1 MSVLDTVQPSVLSRI
16 AAVPLPRISAT
27 VATSSMAAVSLAP
40 GLLPRTAVL
49 QGLFSGVLMAVG
61 IFVAWALT
69 TAWHTLPLR
78 TRSERFDT
86 RSWRTRTAIVA
97 TAVVALFAT
106 SANGWQNSLR
116 VAMGAPP
123 VGIHYWIEVLCI
135 AALTV
140 LILTTVASGIRKV
153 LHRLGFAR
161 TIGIAA
167 ICAFGLQLAFGSIA
181 TASAQSVEGQKFL
194 AAGTD
199 SVRVY
204 ADLDSGPDAG
214 SRADHAVAELDRVGG
229 FARSAVVVAVP
240 TGSGWIDTR
249 AVDGIEQRF
258 GSDVAIVGQQYSA
271 APSWAAFL
279 FQRSDAEESAQA
291 MLTAVATR
299 IAELPAT
306 ERPDLYLYGQS
317 LGAVGGSAAL
327 AEALPTQLCA
337 VLWAGPPAGA
347 TRVDGTTVLANT
359 SDPVVWWS
367 PALATT
373 PPDLSRAVQDA
384 PMPQWI
390 PVVSFLQT
398 SVDMLA
404 SLDVPAGHGH
414 RYGTEQGTQ
423 LGTCH

>member
-1 MSVLDTVQPSVLSRI
+1 MSVLDTVHPSSLARI
-16 AAVPLPRISAT
+16 GAVPLPRISAT
-27 VATSSMAAVSLAP
+27 VAAGSMVALSLAP

-69 TAWHTLPLR
+69 TAWQKTALR
-78 TRSERFDT
+78 TGPRRVDP
-86 RSWRTRTAIVA
+86 RSWRARAAVVS
-97 TAVVALFAT
+97 TAVVAMFAT

-123 VGIHYWIEVLCI
+123 IGVRYWVEVMCI

-140 LILTTVASGIRKV
+140 LILTAVTSGIRKV

-161 TIGIAA
+161 SLGIAA
-167 ICAFGLQLAFGSIA
+167 ICAFGLHLAFGGIA

-204 ADLDSGPDAG
+204 ADLDSGPNAR
-214 SRADHAVAELDRVGG
+214 SRADHAVAELDHVGG
-229 FARSAVVVAVP
+229 FTRSAVVVAVP

-279 FQRSDAEESAQA
+279 FQRSDAEESAQTL
-291 MLTAVATR
+291 LTAVATR
-299 IAELPAT
+299 IAELPAAD
-306 ERPDLYLYGQS
+306 RPDLYLYGQS

-327 AEALPTQLCA
+327 TETLPTQLCA

-347 TRVDGTTVLANT
+347 TRVEGTTVLANT

-367 PALATT
+367 PALMTT
-373 PPDLSRAVQDA
+373 PPDLSHAVQDA

>member
-1 MSVLDTVQPSVLSRI
+1 MSVLDTVHPSALSRI
-16 AAVPLPRISAT
+16 AAVPLPRISTT
-27 VATSSMAAVSLAP
+27 VAATSMAAVSLAP
-40 GLLPRTAVL
+40 GLLPRIAVL
-49 QGLFSGVLMAVG
+49 QGLFSGVLIAVG
-61 IFVAWALT
+61 IFVAWALAT
-69 TAWHTLPLR
+69 VLRR
-78 TRSERFDT
+78 TRLGRVDT
-86 RSWRTRTAIVA
+86 RSWRACTAIVA
-97 TAVVALFAT
+97 AAVVSLFAT

-123 VGIHYWIEVLCI
+123 VGIRYWIEVICI
-135 AALTV
+135 TALTA
-140 LILTTVASGIRKV
+140 LLLTTTASGVRKV

-181 TASAQSVEGQKFL
+181 TASAQSAEGQKFL

-214 SRADHAVAELDRVGG
+214 ARADHAVAELDRVGG

-279 FQRSDAEESAQA
+279 FQRTDAEESARA
-291 MLTAVATR
+291 VLTAVATR

-327 AEALPTQLCA
+327 AQALPTPLCA

-347 TRVDGTTVLANT
+347 TRVEGTTVLANT

>member
-1 MSVLDTVQPSVLSRI
+1 MSVLDVVHPSSLSRI
-16 AAVPLPRISAT
+16 GAVPLPRISAT
-27 VATSSMAAVSLAP
+27 VAAGSMAMVSLAP

-49 QGLFSGVLMAVG
+49 QGLFSGVLMAAG

-69 TAWHTLPLR
+69 TALQKTALR
-78 TRSERFDT
+78 TGPRRVDT
-86 RSWRTRTAIVA
+86 RSWRARAAVVS
-97 TAVVALFAT
+97 TAVIAMFAT

-123 VGIHYWIEVLCI
+123 IGVRYWVEVMCI

-140 LILTTVASGIRKV
+140 LILTAVTSGIRKV

-161 TIGIAA
+161 SLGIAA
-167 ICAFGLQLAFGSIA
+167 ICAFGLHLAFGGIA

-204 ADLDSGPDAG
+204 ADLDSGPNAR
-214 SRADHAVAELDRVGG
+214 SRADHAVAELDHVGG
-229 FARSAVVVAVP
+229 FTRSAVVVAVP

-279 FQRSDAEESAQA
+279 FQRSDAEESAQTL
-291 MLTAVATR
+291 LTAVATR
-299 IAELPAT
+299 IAELPAAD
-306 ERPDLYLYGQS
+306 RPDLYLYGQS

-327 AEALPTQLCA
+327 TETLPTQLCA

-347 TRVDGTTVLANT
+347 TRVEGTTVLANT

-367 PALATT
+367 PALMTT
-373 PPDLSRAVQDA
+373 PPDLSHAVQDA

>member
-1 MSVLDTVQPSVLSRI
+1 MSVLDVVHPSSLSRI
-16 AAVPLPRISAT
+16 GAVPLPRISAT
-27 VATSSMAAVSLAP
+27 VAAGSMAAVSLAP

-69 TAWHTLPLR
+69 TALQKTALR
-78 TRSERFDT
+78 TGPRRVDT
-86 RSWRTRTAIVA
+86 RSWRARTTFVS
-97 TAVVALFAT
+97 TAVVAMFAT

-123 VGIHYWIEVLCI
+123 IGVRYWVEVMCI

-140 LILTTVASGIRKV
+140 LILTAVTSGIRKV

-161 TIGIAA
+161 SLGIAA
-167 ICAFGLQLAFGSIA
+167 ICAFGLHLAFGGIA

-204 ADLDSGPDAG
+204 ADLDSGPNAR
-214 SRADHAVAELDRVGG
+214 SRADQAVAELDHVGG

-279 FQRSDAEESAQA
+279 FQRSDAEESAQTL
-291 MLTAVATR
+291 LTAVATR
-299 IAELPAT
+299 IAELPAAD
-306 ERPDLYLYGQS
+306 RPDLYLYGQS

-327 AEALPTQLCA
+327 TETLPTQLCA

-347 TRVDGTTVLANT
+347 TRVEGTTVLANT

-367 PALATT
+367 PTLMTT
-373 PPDLSRAVQDA
+373 PPDLSHAVQDA

>member
-1 MSVLDTVQPSVLSRI
+1 MSVLDTVPPSALSRI
-16 AAVPLPRISAT
+16 TAVPLPRISAT
-27 VATSSMAAVSLAP
+27 VAASSMAAVSLAP

-49 QGLFSGVLMAVG
+49 QGLFSGVLIAVG
-61 IFVAWALT
+61 IFFAWALST
-69 TAWHTLPLR
+69 VLHR
-78 TRSERFDT
+78 TRLGLAEN
-86 RSWRTRTAIVA
+86 RSWRART
-97 TAVVALFAT
+97 TVVAAICVAVAAT

-123 VGIHYWIEVLCI
+123 VGIRYWIEVICI
-135 AALTV
+135 TALTT
-140 LILTTVASGIRKV
+140 LILTTSVSGTRKV
-153 LHRLGFAR
+153 LHQLGFAR

-167 ICAFGLQLAFGSIA
+167 ICAFGLHLAFGSIA
-181 TASAQSVEGQKFL
+181 TASAHTSEGQKFL
-194 AAGTD
+194 ASGTD

-204 ADLDSGPDAG
+204 ADLGSGPDAG

-229 FARSAVVVAVP
+229 FTRSAVVVAVP

-279 FQRSDAEESAQA
+279 FQRSDAEKSAQA
-291 MLTAVATR
+291 VLTAVATR
-299 IAELPAT
+299 IAELPAA

-317 LGAVGGSAAL
+317 LGAVGGSAAVT
-327 AEALPTQLCA
+327 EALPTQLCA

-347 TRVDGTTVLANT
+347 TRVAGTTVLANT

-367 PALATT
+367 PALAAS
-373 PPDLSRAVQDA
+373 PPDLSRAIQDA

-423 LGTCH
+423 LGSCH